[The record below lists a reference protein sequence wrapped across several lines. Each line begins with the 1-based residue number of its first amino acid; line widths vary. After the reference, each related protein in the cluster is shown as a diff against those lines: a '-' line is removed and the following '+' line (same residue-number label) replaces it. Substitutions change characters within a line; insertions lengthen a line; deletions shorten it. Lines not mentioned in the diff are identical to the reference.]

1 MVRCFTGGEKSVASH
16 LQKIRADG
24 FDHSASSQVVG
35 ITDIG
40 VPVFDSGGAILA
52 VMTVSSFRMKGDLKE
67 ERSLVS
73 ILQACARRIA
83 DRF

>member
-1 MVRCFTGGEKSVASH
+1 M
-16 LQKIRADG
+16 
-24 FDHSASSQVVG
+24 VG

-40 VPVFDSGGAILA
+40 GPVFDSGGAILA

-83 DRF
+83 DRL